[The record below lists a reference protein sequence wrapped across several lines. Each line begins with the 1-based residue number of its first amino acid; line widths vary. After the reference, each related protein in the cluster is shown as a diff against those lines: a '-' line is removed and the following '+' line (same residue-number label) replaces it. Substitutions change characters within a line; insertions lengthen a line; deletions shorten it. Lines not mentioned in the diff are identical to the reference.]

1 MAPPW
6 VLLNRVIF
14 FEHDVA
20 ASGNA
25 SEGGGEPT
33 IGIARRVPSS
43 EDITE
48 ANLAYMR
55 DMKPDPHLASPP
67 ELSLLRILRPTES
80 IPWLCQDITDGFIA
94 SADKNLVALYAGPY
108 RAGTNNLDGGYL
120 IYDGSSNS
128 LSTIPQPPYDYTRD
142 GVGNGAAAVLCLD
155 GAEYVLGELTK
166 GRSLRS
172 P

>member
-55 DMKPDPHLASPP
+55 DMKPDPVRADS
-67 ELSLLRILRPTES
+67 LSSLIL
-80 IPWLCQDITDGFIA
+80 
-94 SADKNLVALYAGPY
+94 
-108 RAGTNNLDGGYL
+108 
-120 IYDGSSNS
+120 S
-128 LSTIPQPPYDYTRD
+128 LSTSRRTQ
-142 GVGNGAAAVLCLD
+142 GVLASHCL
-155 GAEYVLGELTK
+155 TQ
-166 GRSLRS
+166 LRAFFFTVFLFS
-172 P
+172 